1 MPIGLQGSLM
11 VDIAGTWL
19 TAEDRHLLRQPEV
32 AGLIIFARNIDSPRQ
47 VRELCASIRAVRP
60 DLILAVDQEGG
71 RVQRLRQ
78 GFVRLP
84 AMRDIGECANASFLA
99 EACGWLMATEVL
111 AVGLDLS
118 FAPVLDLDHQ
128 RSAVVGRRAF
138 EGDPQRVVELAG
150 AFIDGMNA
158 AGMAACGKHFPGHG
172 WAEADSHVAIPT
184 DERSLDT
191 LRAVDMVPF
200 ARLGDR
206 LAAVMPAHVIYP
218 QVDTL
223 PAGFSRRWL
232 QDILRGELGFEGV
245 IFSDDLSM
253 AGAHVVGDAAS
264 RIEAALTA
272 GCDMGLVCNDR
283 AAAELAL
290 SAAQRLG
297 VRPSPRIARMRG
309 RGTASTDYRAQPRWS
324 AALTALK
331 DAGLVD

>member
-1 MPIGLQGSLM
+1 MSARLQGSLM
-11 VDIAGTWL
+11 VDVAGTWL

-32 AGLIIFARNIDSPRQ
+32 AGLIIFARNIEHPRQ
-47 VRELCASIRAVRP
+47 VRELTAAIRAVRP
-60 DLILAVDQEGG
+60 ELILAVDQEGG

-84 AMRDIGECANASFLA
+84 AMRELAHHADAVGLA
-99 EACGWLMATEVL
+99 EHCGWLMAAEVL

-118 FAPVLDLDHQ
+118 FAPVLDLDHGH
-128 RSAVVGRRAF
+128 SAVVGTRAF
-138 EGDPQRVVELAG
+138 EGDPERATALAG
-150 AFIDGMNA
+150 AFIRGMNA

-184 DERSLDT
+184 DERSLEQI
-191 LRAVDMVPF
+191 RACDLVPF
-200 ARLGDR
+200 ARLAGQ

-218 QVDTL
+218 QVDGN

-264 RIEAALTA
+264 RIEAALSA

-290 SAAQRLG
+290 SAAQRMG
-297 VRPSPRIARMRG
+297 VQPSPRIAAMRG
-309 RGTASTDYRAQPRWS
+309 QAFANVEYRQHPRWQQATAALRS
-324 AALTALK
+324 AALI
-331 DAGLVD
+331 D

>member
-1 MPIGLQGSLM
+1 MNSGLQGSLM
-11 VDIAGTWL
+11 VDVAGTWL
-19 TAEDRHLLRQPEV
+19 TAEDRQFLRQPEV
-32 AGLIIFARNIDSPRQ
+32 GGLIIFARNIEHPRQ
-47 VRELCASIRAVRP
+47 VRELSASIRAIRP
-60 DLILAVDQEGG
+60 DLLLAVDQEGG

-84 AMRDIGECANASFLA
+84 AMRAIAARPDAETLA
-99 EACGWLMATEVL
+99 EHCGWLMATEVL

-118 FAPVLDLDHQ
+118 FAPVLDLDHE
-128 RSAVVGRRAF
+128 RSAVVGTRSF
-138 EGDPQRVVELAG
+138 EGDPERAAVLAG
-150 AFIDGMNA
+150 AFMRGMNA
-158 AGMAACGKHFPGHG
+158 AGMATTGKHFPGHG

-184 DERSLDT
+184 DDRT
-191 LRAVDMVPF
+191 LEEIRAQDLVPF
-200 ARLGDR
+200 ARLSAQLG
-206 LAAVMPAHVIYP
+206 AVMPAHVIYP
-218 QVDTL
+218 QVDAQ

-232 QDILRGELGFEGV
+232 QEILRGELQFEGV

-290 SAAQRLG
+290 SAAQRLK
-297 VRPSPRIARMRG
+297 VKPSARIARMRG
-309 RGTASTDYRAQPRWS
+309 QAYASTDYRQQPRWS
-324 AALTALK
+324 AALQALR

>member
-1 MPIGLQGSLM
+1 MQGSLM

-19 TAEDRHLLRQPEV
+19 TAEDRQFLRQPEV
-32 AGLIIFARNIDSPRQ
+32 GGLIIFARNIDSPRQ

-60 DLILAVDQEGG
+60 DLLLAVDQEGG

-84 AMRDIGECANASFLA
+84 AMRAIADNPNAELLA
-99 EACGWLMATEVL
+99 EQCGWLMATEVL

-118 FAPVLDLDHQ
+118 FAPVLDLDYQ
-128 RSAVVGRRAF
+128 RSAVVGSRSF
-138 EGDPQRVVELAG
+138 EGDPQRAVVLAG
-150 AFIDGMNA
+150 AFIRGMNQ
-158 AGMAACGKHFPGHG
+158 AGMAATGKHFPGHG

-191 LRAVDMVPF
+191 IRANDLLPF
-200 ARLGDR
+200 AQLSKQ

-218 QVDTL
+218 QVDSQ

-232 QDILRGELGFEGV
+232 QEILRGELGFDGV

-264 RIEAALTA
+264 RIEAALSA

-290 SAAQRLG
+290 SAAQKLKVTPPARM
-297 VRPSPRIARMRG
+297 ARMRG
-309 RGTASTDYRAQPRWS
+309 QGIASTEYRQQPRWL
-324 AALTALK
+324 AAMGALRAAQLI
-331 DAGLVD
+331 D

>member
-1 MPIGLQGSLM
+1 MSTRLQGSLM

-32 AGLIIFARNIDSPRQ
+32 AGLIIFARNIEHPRQ
-47 VRELCASIRAVRP
+47 VRELSAAIRAVRP
-60 DLILAVDQEGG
+60 ELILAVDQEGG

-84 AMRDIGECANASFLA
+84 AMRALADNPNAEYLA
-99 EACGWLMATEVL
+99 EQCGWLMATEVL

-128 RSAVVGRRAF
+128 RSAVVGSRAF
-138 EGDPQRVVELAG
+138 ESDPERATLLAG
-150 AFIDGMNA
+150 AFIRGMNA

-172 WAEADSHVAIPT
+172 WAEADSHVAIPV
-184 DERSLDT
+184 DERSLEQIRGHD
-191 LRAVDMVPF
+191 LVPF
-200 ARLGDR
+200 ARLSR
-206 LAAVMPAHVIYP
+206 QLAAVMPAHVIYP
-218 QVDTL
+218 QVDAQ

-232 QDILRGELGFEGV
+232 QDILRGELAFDGV

-264 RIEAALTA
+264 RIEAALVA

-290 SAAQRLG
+290 SAAQRLNAH
-297 VRPSPRIARMRG
+297 PSPRIARMRG
-309 RGTASTDYRAQPRWS
+309 QATPSTDYRQHPRWLQ
-324 AALTALK
+324 ALGALRE
-331 DAGLVD
+331 AQLVD